1 METLMMETL
10 MNPWIGSTIVMVS
23 LAVLLWTLRAP
34 GRPKGPPGRRA
45 ATVASPAATPKP
57 RPRPEP
63 RPLPESI
70 AKDVSLERWRNR
82 AIDAEIRAHDAE
94 IELAEARRGM
104 ELLAR
109 QLRLSPSADR
119 LVVWLDVNG
128 GSAPIGTVARVL
140 GLDRSATEQK
150 VTALARL
157 DQPIELDHDRV
168 RLKAVS

>member
-1 METLMMETL
+1 MMELL
-10 MNPWIGSTIVMVS
+10 MNPWIGSGVVMAS

-34 GRPKGPPGRRA
+34 NTPKGPPGRRA

-70 AKDVSLERWRNR
+70 AKDVSLERWRDR
-82 AIDAEIRAHDAE
+82 AIDAELRAHDLE

-104 ELLAR
+104 EVLAR

-119 LVVWLDVNG
+119 LVIWLDVNG
-128 GSAPIGTVARVL
+128 GSAPIATVARAF
-140 GLDRSATEQK
+140 GIDRDTAEQK
-150 VTALARL
+150 VATLMRHH
-157 DQPIELDHDRV
+157 QPIELDRDRV